1 VPTAARM
8 VLTLIAPVSLC
19 CLFEVGVAS
28 TSVPVAGAQ
37 VVATSASACVKTTTT
52 PIEVPGDPNITIAD
66 TCQTSHDG
74 IPGGGPLP
82 PAYFARATKQG
93 DLLVAAVLCG
103 VLQAGM
109 SVPKLTAAPG
119 WDKAKKR
126 TGGIQGGLE
135 AAIYYQADNPGG
147 ISSVPLGHVPAGS
160 DDVSCTT
167 FTWEITGAGD
177 SSSLDAAGSASV
189 VGGGSIS
196 VDTSTATQNGHD
208 LVLVAETDGSEY
220 PPNEYSVSHDFDLVS
235 VWANGQTYQPG
246 TFSALV
252 TAQTGVQ
259 KTKVSQT
266 SAQWWD
272 STAVIAA
279 LTI

>member
-8 VLTLIAPVSLC
+8 VLTLIVPVSLC
-19 CLFEVGVAS
+19 CLLEAGIAS
-28 TSVPVAGAQ
+28 TSVPLAGAE
-37 VVATSASACVKTTTT
+37 VVATAVGACVKATTT
-52 PIEVPGDPNITIAD
+52 PVDVPGDPNVTIAD
-66 TCQTSHDG
+66 TCQTSYDG
-74 IPGGGPLP
+74 IPGGEQLP
-82 PAYFARATKQG
+82 AASFAHATTQG

-103 VLQAGM
+103 VLNAGM

-135 AAIYYQADNPGG
+135 AAIFYRADNPGG

-167 FTWEITGAGD
+167 FTWEITGAGG
-177 SSSLDAAGSASV
+177 SSSLDATGSSSV
-189 VGGGSIS
+189 VGGASIL
-196 VDTSTATQNGHD
+196 VATSKATQHGHD

-220 PPNEYSVSHDFDLVS
+220 PPNQYWVSHQFDLVS

-252 TAQTGVQ
+252 TGQTGVQ
-259 KTKVSQT
+259 KTKVFQA